1 VGKKMNLKNRIDS
14 INWFNILDND
24 TISKFMKNSIEE
36 LKRKSNSNTLK
47 NAYEKGWIYVES
59 LNDYLLVKGSPN
71 FVKKLL
77 KKLYDDG
84 ILQKY
89 SLIEVVTTNG
99 KRRTLRN
106 DEKVRK
112 YMEDMEEDAAGLV
125 VKGVN
130 TTLDVD
136 VDSIRKEA
144 RKLGHIVNRKGVP
157 FYNYRKSVIRLKKK
171 NNVCENF
178 SKNEKLE
185 KIFEKN
191 YLNLDVKYL
200 SYEEAKNLF
209 SKNNERIIR
218 IGDNVLGIKN
228 NDTISFWKKDDN
240 NKYLIYE
247 KYFGNFSDFD
257 EHLKILNDINLY
269 NIVKISDR
277 YFPKRKLL
285 GINKLYKITYDGRVP
300 IMESYIDDYEV
311 VFLKLKNSK

>member
-1 VGKKMNLKNRIDS
+1 MNLKNRIDS

>member
-1 VGKKMNLKNRIDS
+1 MNLKNRIES

-99 KRRTLRN
+99 KRRTFCN
-106 DEKVRK
+106 DQKIRK
-112 YMEDMEEDAAGLV
+112 YMEEDAAGLV

-136 VDSIRKEA
+136 VDSIKKEA
-144 RKLGHIVNRKGVP
+144 RKLGHIVNKKGVP
-157 FYNYRKSVIRLKKK
+157 FYNYRKSIIRLKKK
-171 NNVCENF
+171 NNICENF

-209 SKNNERIIR
+209 FNNDERIIR
-218 IGDNVLGIKN
+218 IGDNILGIKN
-228 NDTISFWKKDDN
+228 NDTISFWKKDDK

-257 EHLKILNDINLY
+257 EHLKILKNVNLY

-277 YFPKRKLL
+277 YFPRRKLL
-285 GINKLYKITYDGRVP
+285 GINKLYEITYDGRVP
-300 IMESYIDDYEV
+300 IMESHIDDYEV